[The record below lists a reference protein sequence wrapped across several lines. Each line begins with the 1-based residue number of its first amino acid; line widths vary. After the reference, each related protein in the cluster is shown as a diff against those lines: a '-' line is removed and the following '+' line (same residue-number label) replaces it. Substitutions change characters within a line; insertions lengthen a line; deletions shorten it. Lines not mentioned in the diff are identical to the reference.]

1 MKNFIFISFLVILL
15 SGLLFADPDT
25 IEKYDD
31 SSNVAAKYLD
41 LVAGAAGAGMG
52 NAYIG
57 LANNACS
64 IFWNPAG
71 LSNMQRVSGEW
82 NIFISHNIWIMS
94 MMADNIAIA
103 KKFEKIGVFGLG
115 LTYFNAGSLEKYD
128 IDENNKYVEK
138 GTFTPYALTGI
149 LSYSN
154 SIDKDI
160 DFGVNLKYIIDNIDN
175 SILNTLSFDIGIRY
189 FSPVKNLNFNLV
201 AKNFGG
207 RLGDFILAKEVAFAI
222 SYALEINDYLLNIDY
237 DICGKVNNN
246 PVYRFGIEVKTPF
259 LLILRTGYRTDNSL
273 IEEGFKDINF
283 GIGIES
289 DGKIIDLSFEP
300 YGELGNSIQISITG
314 SF

>member
-1 MKNFIFISFLVILL
+1 MKKFIFVSFLIVLF
-15 SGLLFADPDT
+15 SGILFADPDV

-71 LSNMQRVSGEW
+71 LANMQRISGEW
-82 NIFISHNIWIMS
+82 NVFISHNIWIMS

-103 KKFEKIGVFGLG
+103 KKFEKIGIFGLG

-138 GTFTPYALTGI
+138 GTFTPYVLTGI

-154 SIDKDI
+154 SMDKDI

-175 SILNTLSFDIGIRY
+175 SISNTFSFDIGIRY
-189 FSPVKNLNFNLV
+189 FSPIKNLNFNLF

-207 RLGDFILAKEVAFAI
+207 KLGDFILAKEVSFAI
-222 SYALEINDYLLNIDY
+222 SYSLDINDYLLNFDY
-237 DICGKVNNN
+237 DICGEVNNN
-246 PVYRFGIEVKTPF
+246 PIYRFGIEVKTPYI
-259 LLILRTGYRTDNSL
+259 LILRTGYRTDNSL
-273 IEEGFKDINF
+273 ITEGFKDINF

-289 DGKIIDLSFEP
+289 DNKIIDLSFEP